1 MAREILFKAKR
12 LGDGKW
18 VEGYYIYHIKRTVC
32 PFNDSVKPEDEQHA
46 IMKDGFSDWNMPRD
60 TVHYNIDPKTLCQ
73 FTGLTDKNGNKI
85 WENDIIRC
93 GRNTVV
99 SWDEYFASWCLTR
112 KGWLYKHFFGESQN
126 PEDCEVIGNIFDNPD
141 LLEENHE

>member
-12 LGDGKW
+12 ADNGEW
-18 VEGYYIYHIKRTVC
+18 VTGYYFKAGEKSMILSFFTNETGLYYEMYEIDPETVC
-32 PFNDSVKPEDEQHA
+32 Q
-46 IMKDGFSDWNMPRD
+46 
-60 TVHYNIDPKTLCQ
+60 Y
-73 FTGLTDKNGNKI
+73 TGLTDKNGKKI

-99 SWDEYFASWCLTR
+99 SWDEHFASWCLTR
-112 KGWLYKHFFGESQN
+112 KGWLYKHFFGEAQN

-141 LLEENHE
+141 LLEESHE